1 MKKLII
7 ATCAAS
13 LFSTAT
19 LAAPK
24 HVHKHQRHH
33 AAHQHSKNDFHR
45 DLFHL
50 ALFAGAVLAI
60 DAALDDDGKHDH
72 YKPNKPHR
80 PHHHGPH
87 QHGDYAAG
95 PRPQAMGI
103 NARQERQAKRIRQG
117 VRSGELVPKEAKR
130 LRKQQRNIARMES
143 NFRADGKFNKKERAI
158 IQAKLDKASER
169 IYALKHNDRYRY

>member
-13 LFSTAT
+13 LFSGAA

-24 HVHKHQRHH
+24 HAHKHQRHH
-33 AAHQHSKNDFHR
+33 AERHHNKSDFHR
-45 DLFHL
+45 DLFHF

-60 DAALDDDGKHDH
+60 DAALDDDRHD
-72 YKPNKPHR
+72 KPRHTASRPHR
-80 PHHHGPH
+80 THDDRPHDIGRH
-87 QHGDYAAG
+87 QRPYA
-95 PRPQAMGI
+95 QGI

-117 VRSGELVPKEAKR
+117 VRSGELIRPEAKR
-130 LRKQQRNIARMES
+130 LRQQQRRIASLEHE
-143 NFRADGKFNKKERAI
+143 FRSDGRFSKKERRI

-169 IYALKHNDRYRY
+169 IYRLKHNDRYR